1 MPYNWCDH
9 NIFHADAL
17 ARLVE
22 RAFNASGGQKVHLVA
37 HSMGNLPTKLYLA
50 LRPQHASRYVASWTA
65 LAAPFLGAGA
75 VGLETVLQ
83 GRPQLP
89 VFFLSKELDHALQ
102 VVAPASYE
110 LLPADDQRWGD
121 AKAPSV
127 AYQNATSGVWINVT
141 MSAGFP
147 ALAAASLAHN
157 SIVDPNTG
165 RPVPLPFGW
174 TQLSVAEDT
183 VRRLVQA
190 PLAHA
195 FAFPYHG
202 VVGTGTPTP
211 LHMVFADPVADLAQ
225 LSKEASRYSF
235 LPTDG
240 DGVVPLH
247 SSQADGFSTGG
258 GGTRTV
264 YEVPTVGH
272 FELAT
277 DQRVVDLVT
286 CLLDHHDH
294 DHDPAHEGSP
304 CVFAAKL
311 NLM

>member
-1 MPYNWCDH
+1 V
-9 NIFHADAL
+9 
-17 ARLVE
+17 RG
-22 RAFNASGGQKVHLVA
+22 R
-37 HSMGNLPTKLYLA
+37 
-50 LRPQHASRYVASWTA
+50 
-65 LAAPFLGAGA
+65 
-75 VGLETVLQ
+75 LETVLQ

-127 AYQNATSGVWINVT
+127 AYHNATSGVWINVT

-174 TQLSVAEDT
+174 AQLSVAEDT

-247 SSQADGFSTGG
+247 VRTPPTPPTAPTSCLAHLP
-258 GGTRTV
+258 GTLFCPR
-264 YEVPTVGH
+264 EKH
-272 FELAT
+272 
-277 DQRVVDLVT
+277 
-286 CLLDHHDH
+286 LLHT
-294 DHDPAHEGSP
+294 
-304 CVFAAKL
+304 
-311 NLM
+311 